1 MASACP
7 APLTGA
13 RAGGESR
20 QRAGQAGGAVRGER
34 VVAACVVY
42 VCVGERAGQT
52 ALFRRH
58 TERWEEQGGKIVT
71 GWWAA
76 AR

>member
-1 MASACP
+1 V
-7 APLTGA
+7 
-13 RAGGESR
+13 
-20 QRAGQAGGAVRGER
+20 VRGAWY
-34 VVAACVVY
+34 VVSVKVQRGL
-42 VCVGERAGQT
+42 CVGERAGQT

>member
-1 MASACP
+1 V
-7 APLTGA
+7 
-13 RAGGESR
+13 
-20 QRAGQAGGAVRGER
+20 VRGER